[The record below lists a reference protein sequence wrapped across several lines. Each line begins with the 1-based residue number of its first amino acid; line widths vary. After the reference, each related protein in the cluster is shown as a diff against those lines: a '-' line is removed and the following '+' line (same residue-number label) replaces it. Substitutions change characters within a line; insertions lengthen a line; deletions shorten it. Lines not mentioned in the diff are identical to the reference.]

1 MHALPWH
8 GRTMQHGGDLGEAM
22 ARFGGKR
29 EDWLDLSTGIS
40 PFPYPL
46 RTLGS
51 HLWTA
56 LPGRHELDALL
67 AAARIAYRV
76 PDSHDI
82 VAAPGTQS
90 LIQWIPR
97 LAARGGK
104 VGVTEPSYAEHARA
118 WQQAGYETEAF
129 RPGRPLAETI
139 RHAVLVHPNNPDGR
153 PVARADAMLL
163 ASTLAD
169 RQGCLVIDEAFID
182 IMPDASL
189 TSTLQNLPV
198 ITLRSFGK
206 FYGLAGLRLGFAIGP
221 KALVAPLREALGPWP
236 VTGAAIQVAT
246 IALSDLAWAEAMR
259 SRLAEEAEALDRV
272 LLRYG
277 FVVVGGTS
285 LFRLA
290 RIPRADSHAALA
302 GRRIWTRCFDW
313 DPRLIRFGLPAGPA
327 PRERLARTL
336 SELRHG

>member
-1 MHALPWH
+1 MAL
-8 GRTMQHGGDLGEAM
+8 
-22 ARFGGKR
+22 FGGKR

-46 RTLGS
+46 RTLGA

-56 LPGRHELDALL
+56 LPGRHELEALL
-67 AAARIAYRV
+67 AAARITYRV

-82 VAAPGTQS
+82 VAAPGTQA
-90 LIQWIPR
+90 LIQWLPR
-97 LAARGGK
+97 LAPGGGT
-104 VGVTEPSYAEHARA
+104 VGITEPSYAEHARA
-118 WQQAGYETEAF
+118 WQQAGHETEPY

-139 RHAVLVHPNNPDGR
+139 HHAVLVHPNNPDGR
-153 PVARADAMLL
+153 SVAPADAMIL
-163 ASTLAD
+163 ASTLAE
-169 RQGCLVIDEAFID
+169 RQGWLIVDEAFID
-182 IMPDASL
+182 TMPDASL
-189 TSTLQNLPV
+189 TGILKDFPV
-198 ITLRSFGK
+198 VTLRSFGK

-221 KALVAPLREALGPWP
+221 KDLVAPLREAIGPWP
-236 VTGAAIQVAT
+236 ISGAAIQVAT
-246 IALSDLAWAEAMR
+246 AALSDLAWAEAMR

-302 GRRIWTRCFDW
+302 GRRIWTRCFHW
-313 DPRLIRFGLPAGPA
+313 DARLIRFGLPAGPA
-327 PRERLARTL
+327 ARERLARTL